1 MSMLAEPRRKQKWSI
16 DPRNSTWSNDD
27 SRFGQKMLERM
38 GWSKGKGL
46 GRNEQGATDHIK
58 VKPKN
63 DHNGVGGKESHEDNW
78 ITHQDDF
85 NDLLAQLNNCHGQKN
100 TEPLPKEQN
109 SFSLEEKSKTS
120 KKRVH
125 YMKFAKGKDL
135 SSRSTTDLNCIF
147 GKRAKNDT
155 STEQSNNAE
164 SQTPA
169 SSCELDNTTTS
180 TLTMKDY
187 FAKRMAQLKLARNQA
202 AASSSVED
210 QTWVASSASSKKP
223 KKKKKKKKVA
233 EEVDI
238 SRNAPVAEEA
248 SEDKQPSKHKKR
260 KRKNEELE
268 GVLNKNSSSAVEQDC
283 EEERPSP
290 KKRHKKTK
298 KLGAMLDGLAQN
310 VSKCSEVVEVLEK
323 KSKKPKEK
331 KQDF

>member
-46 GRNEQGATDHIK
+46 GLNEQGATDHIK

-78 ITHQDDF
+78 IAHQDDF

-164 SQTPA
+164 SVTPA
-169 SSCELDNTTTS
+169 SSCELNTTTS
-180 TLTMKDY
+180 TLTMKEY

-202 AASSSVED
+202 SASSSVED
-210 QTWVASSASSKKP
+210 QTLEASSASSKKP
-223 KKKKKKKKVA
+223 KKKKKVA
-233 EEVDI
+233 EEVEV
-238 SRNAPVAEEA
+238 SRSAPVAEEA

-283 EEERPSP
+283 EEEERPSP
-290 KKRHKKTK
+290 EKRHKKNK

-310 VSKCSEVVEVLEK
+310 VSKCSEVVEVMGK